1 MTPLV
6 AIFKI
11 DISKGTPEVVVIE
24 LPDIDLKLPVVGI
37 GCVKEAVGLQSRYI
51 SSPTFSALA
60 DSFIDRFEAEDRV
73 ALTNLLL
80 VGIFT
85 RVVTVLLPVP
95 KFTISSTFFLSSA
108 DIYPAVVEVAVE
120 GGNDRD
126 IGKGGINNTG
136 NGGAGGRGGRDS
148 FSRQKSTYGGSG
160 IIVLHYFKYK

>member
-6 AIFKI
+6 AIFKM
-11 DISKGTPEVVVIE
+11 DTSKGTPEVVVIE

-51 SSPTFSALA
+51 SSPTFSTLA
-60 DSFIDRFEAEDRV
+60 DSFIDKFEAEDMV

-108 DIYPAVVEVAVE
+108 DIYPAVVGVAI
-120 GGNDRD
+120 GGVR
-126 IGKGGINNTG
+126 
-136 NGGAGGRGGRDS
+136 
-148 FSRQKSTYGGSG
+148 Y
-160 IIVLHYFKYK
+160 

>member
-6 AIFKI
+6 AIFKM

-95 KFTISSTFFLSSA
+95 ILVISRH
-108 DIYPAVVEVAVE
+108 IPRC
-120 GGNDRD
+120 GG
-126 IGKGGINNTG
+126 G
-136 NGGAGGRGGRDS
+136 GGRGSEVFTVVGE
-148 FSRQKSTYGGSG
+148 
-160 IIVLHYFKYK
+160 VLCT

>member
-6 AIFKI
+6 AIFKM

-24 LPDIDLKLPVVGI
+24 LPDIDLKLPVVGM

-51 SSPTFSALA
+51 SSPTFNALA

-85 RVVTVLLPVP
+85 RVVTALLPVP
-95 KFTISSTFFLSSA
+95 KFTISSTLFLSSA
-108 DIYPAVVEVAVE
+108 
-120 GGNDRD
+120 
-126 IGKGGINNTG
+126 
-136 NGGAGGRGGRDS
+136 
-148 FSRQKSTYGGSG
+148 
-160 IIVLHYFKYK
+160 

>member
-6 AIFKI
+6 AIFKM

-85 RVVTVLLPVP
+85 RVVTELLPVP
-95 KFTISSTFFLSSA
+95 KFTISSTLFLSSA
-108 DIYPAVVEVAVE
+108 DIYPAVVGGSDRGSEVLTVVGEVFCTISVIVHIHIASLC
-120 GGNDRD
+120 RMRL
-126 IGKGGINNTG
+126 ICIN
-136 NGGAGGRGGRDS
+136 
-148 FSRQKSTYGGSG
+148 QKSSYS
-160 IIVLHYFKYK
+160 YC

>member
-6 AIFKI
+6 AIFKM

-51 SSPTFSALA
+51 SSPTFNALA

-95 KFTISSTFFLSSA
+95 KFTISSTFFLSSV
-108 DIYPAVVEVAVE
+108 DIYPAVVGVAI
-120 GGNDRD
+120 GGVRYSPLSE
-126 IGKGGINNTG
+126 
-136 NGGAGGRGGRDS
+136 R
-148 FSRQKSTYGGSG
+148 
-160 IIVLHYFKYK
+160 YFVPEPVTFKLKLA